1 MIPVAPSRPLLAG
14 LLITALLGCTS
25 GSENTS
31 GKAKA
36 QVTLLN
42 ADGQEVHILAQTET
56 AGPATLLA
64 PGASRVVRLDYTPG
78 NPLGAPFE
86 AVRGGQQLDRTYCYA
101 RYTEGVL
108 APGVLWDGSRLV
120 CQRWG
125 S

>member
-1 MIPVAPSRPLLAG
+1 MTPVAPFRCLVAG
-14 LLITALLGCTS
+14 LLLTAFLGCTS
-25 GSENTS
+25 GSENS
-31 GKAKA
+31 GGKAKA

-42 ADGQEVHILAQTET
+42 ADGKEIHILSQTET

-64 PGASRVVRLDYTPG
+64 PGTSRVVRLDYTPG

-86 AVRGGQQLDRTYCYA
+86 AFRGGQQLDRTYCYA

>member
-1 MIPVAPSRPLLAG
+1 MTSVAPFRRLAAG
-14 LLITALLGCTS
+14 LLIAGFLGCSPGTETS
-25 GSENTS
+25 S

-42 ADGQEVHILAQTET
+42 ADGQEIHILSQTET
-56 AGPATLLA
+56 VGPATLLA
-64 PGASRVVRLDYTPG
+64 PGTSRVVRLDYTPG

-86 AVRGGQQLDRTYCYA
+86 AYRGGQQLDRAYCYA
-101 RYTEGVL
+101 RYTEGAL
-108 APGVLWDGSRLV
+108 APSVLWDGSRLI